1 MDIAYLILAHDQ
13 PSHLRALVKRLSTPD
28 SRFYV
33 HIDRKS
39 RFEDFQ
45 GMGDLS
51 IRWVQDRVRVF
62 WGDYSQVEAILRL
75 MGLALSDPDFTPAR
89 LVLLSG
95 ADYPVRCNAELHAF
109 FQAHADQEFI
119 DLVPIPSAER
129 NKPLALLTTYH
140 PSDTA
145 SPLINRIKRVAQRLG
160 LLPQRRDHIPALGG
174 MQPYGGATWWAL
186 SPEAAAHVVAFL
198 QSHHE
203 YTEFFRHAVCP
214 DESCFHTVLG
224 NSPYAAAIRPCLTYS
239 DWSTQRHRP
248 EPLTLAHAEFL
259 AHDPE
264 RQPSKI
270 WPHTQP
276 FLFARK
282 FGPESRD
289 LLRLLDAMLDSEAAP
304 PPCAKPRTEPLPA
317 PALAG

>member
-39 RFEDFQ
+39 RLEDFQ
-45 GMGDLS
+45 GMGDLP

-129 NKPLALLTTYH
+129 NKPLSLLTTYR

-145 SPLINRIKRVAQRLG
+145 SPLINRFKRMVQRFG
-160 LLPQRRDHIPALGG
+160 LLPRQRDLIPALGG
-174 MQPYGGATWWAL
+174 MQPYGGATWLAL
-186 SPEAAAHVVAFL
+186 SREAAAHVITFL
-198 QSHHE
+198 ETHPD
-203 YTEFFRHAVCP
+203 YTTFFRHTVCP

-224 NSPYAAAIRPCLTYS
+224 NSPYAASIRPCLTYS
-239 DWSTQRHRP
+239 DWSAQRHRP
-248 EPLTLAHAEFL
+248 EPLTMAHAEFL
-259 AHDPE
+259 THNPE
-264 RQPSKI
+264 RPPSKI
-270 WPHTQP
+270 WPHAQP

-282 FGPESRD
+282 FGTESHD
-289 LLRLLDAMLDSEAAP
+289 LRRLLDAMLDDEAAQP
-304 PPCAKPRTEPLPA
+304 LRATPRFEPVPT